1 MSNTPPAAGE
11 TGDRTGRY
19 VRHPNG
25 HVAPMSPFAD
35 IWRWHMT
42 MVASI
47 LFRVTIG
54 AASVGAILLLGWVAA
69 VASGPDAFASVAAF
83 SGSPFGLFI
92 WFGLTLVLFSFL
104 LNGARHL
111 INDAGKG
118 LDIKSANLMA
128 QAVVWGPIVLAVL
141 FWVGLLI
148 FGGGQP
154 AGEFFAGYITEKSL
168 SVDNLFVFVLI
179 MAKFSVPSQYQ
190 QRVLL
195 IGVLIALVL
204 RANFIAAGAAR

>member
-25 HVAPMSPFAD
+25 HVAPMSPFTD

-54 AASVGAILLLGWVAA
+54 AASVGAVLLLGWVAA
-69 VASGPDAFASVAAF
+69 VASGPEAYAKVLACSAS
-83 SGSPFGLFI
+83 PIGLLV
-92 WFGLTLVLFSFL
+92 WFGLSLVLFSFL

-128 QAVVWGPIVLAVL
+128 QIAVWGPIVLAVL
-141 FWVGLLI
+141 FWVVL
-148 FGGGQP
+148 
-154 AGEFFAGYITEKSL
+154 FATGKVSL
-168 SVDNLFVFVLI
+168 
-179 MAKFSVPSQYQ
+179 
-190 QRVLL
+190 
-195 IGVLIALVL
+195 
-204 RANFIAAGAAR
+204 

>member
-1 MSNTPPAAGE
+1 MSNTPTAAGE

-25 HVAPMSPFAD
+25 HVAPMSPFTD

-69 VASGPDAFASVAAF
+69 TASGPDAFASLAAF

-92 WFGLTLVLFSFL
+92 WFGLTWVLFSFL

-111 INDAGKG
+111 INDTGRG
-118 LDIKSANLMA
+118 LTIKSANLLA
-128 QAVVWGPIVLAVL
+128 QIAVWGPIVLAVL
-141 FWVGLLI
+141 FWV
-148 FGGGQP
+148 
-154 AGEFFAGYITEKSL
+154 
-168 SVDNLFVFVLI
+168 VLF
-179 MAKFSVPSQYQ
+179 
-190 QRVLL
+190 
-195 IGVLIALVL
+195 
-204 RANFIAAGAAR
+204 AAGKVSL